1 VASGVMT
8 LCTVTIVYEIWEH
21 MRQAQA
27 CGRAHLL
34 GGSGASLE
42 PPGPLLEP
50 PGRLLTHLHTVYI
63 VYSECLTMRLNPLAE
78 RACSA
83 QAYGIDYFNIC
94 CVGRKVRLLPWRP
107 SWDRAGCA
115 PC

>member
-1 VASGVMT
+1 MT

-21 MRQAQA
+21 MRQ
-27 CGRAHLL
+27 
-34 GGSGASLE
+34 
-42 PPGPLLEP
+42 
-50 PGRLLTHLHTVYI
+50 
-63 VYSECLTMRLNPLAE
+63 
-78 RACSA
+78 A

-107 SWDRAGCA
+107 SWDRAGRA